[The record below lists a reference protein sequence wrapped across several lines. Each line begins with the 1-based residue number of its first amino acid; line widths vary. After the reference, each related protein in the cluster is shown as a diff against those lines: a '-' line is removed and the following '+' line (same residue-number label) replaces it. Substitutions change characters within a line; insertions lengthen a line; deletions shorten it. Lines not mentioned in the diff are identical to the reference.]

1 MLLELEIMKPV
12 QCSMQY
18 EVSSSYGLDNKAKLL
33 TTEEKIKLNKIKK

>member
-18 EVSSSYGLDNKAKLL
+18 EVSSSYGLDKAKLL
-33 TTEEKIKLNKIKK
+33 TTEENKKNYKKKN

>member
-12 QCSMQY
+12 QSSMQY
-18 EVSSSYGLDNKAKLL
+18 EVSSSYGLDKAKLL